1 MTLLNKYQRQQRL
14 NPNEQIDPMMR
25 SMMDAV
31 RQVYQQNGEEQ
42 VSTEEGPTDENNN
55 QSPTTETTTVQ

>member
-1 MTLLNKYQRQQRL
+1 MLLNKYQRQQRL

-42 VSTEEGPTDENNN
+42 VSTEEGPTDENIN
-55 QSPTTETTTVQ
+55 QSPTTETTTVP

>member
-1 MTLLNKYQRQQRL
+1 MLLNRYQRQQRL

-31 RQVYQQNGEEQ
+31 RQVYAPKENGEEK
-42 VSTEEGPTDENNN
+42 VSTEEVPTEENNDN
-55 QSPTTETTTVQ
+55 RQQ

>member
-1 MTLLNKYQRQQRL
+1 MLLNKYQRQQRL

-42 VSTEEGPTDENNN
+42 VSTEEEPTDENIN
-55 QSPTTETTTVQ
+55 QSPTTETTTVP

>member
-1 MTLLNKYQRQQRL
+1 MLLNRYQRQQRL

-31 RQVYQQNGEEQ
+31 RQVYTQNGEDK
-42 VSTEEGPTDENNN
+42 VSTEEEPTDENIN
-55 QSPTTETTTVQ
+55 QSPTTETTTVP

>member
-1 MTLLNKYQRQQRL
+1 MLLNRYQRQQRL

-31 RQVYQQNGEEQ
+31 RQVYTQNGEEQ
-42 VSTEEGPTDENNN
+42 VSTEEEPTDENNDN
-55 QSPTTETTTVQ
+55 RQQ

>member
-1 MTLLNKYQRQQRL
+1 MLLNKYQRQQRL

-31 RQVYQQNGEEQ
+31 RQVYTQNGEDQ
-42 VSTEEGPTDENNN
+42 VSTEEEPTDENNDN
-55 QSPTTETTTVQ
+55 RQQ

>member
-1 MTLLNKYQRQQRL
+1 MLLNKYQRQQRL

-31 RQVYQQNGEEQ
+31 RQVYNQNGEEQ
-42 VSTEEGPTDENNN
+42 VSTEEEPTDENNDN
-55 QSPTTETTTVQ
+55 RQ

>member
-1 MTLLNKYQRQQRL
+1 MMLNLYQRQQRL

-31 RQVYQQNGEEQ
+31 RQVYAPKENGEEK
-42 VSTEEGPTDENNN
+42 VSTEEVPTEENTDSR
-55 QSPTTETTTVQ
+55 QE

>member
-1 MTLLNKYQRQQRL
+1 MLLNKYQRQQRL
-14 NPNEQIDPMMR
+14 NPNEQIDPMIR

-31 RQVYQQNGEEQ
+31 RQVYNQNGEDQ
-42 VSTEEGPTDENNN
+42 VSTEEEPTDENIN

>member
-1 MTLLNKYQRQQRL
+1 MLLNKYQRQQRL

-31 RQVYQQNGEEQ
+31 RRVYNQNGEDQ
-42 VSTEEGPTDENNN
+42 VSTEEEPTDENIN
-55 QSPTTETTTVQ
+55 QSPTTETTTVP

>member
-1 MTLLNKYQRQQRL
+1 MLLNKFQRQQRL
-14 NPNEQIDPMMR
+14 NPNEQIEPMMR

-31 RQVYQQNGEEQ
+31 RQVYAQNGEDQ
-42 VSTEEGPTDENNN
+42 VSTEEEPTDENIN

>member
-1 MTLLNKYQRQQRL
+1 MLPNKYQRQQRL

-31 RQVYQQNGEEQ
+31 RQVYNQNGEDQ
-42 VSTEEGPTDENNN
+42 VSTEEEPTDENIN
-55 QSPTTETTTVQ
+55 QSPTTETTTVP

>member
-1 MTLLNKYQRQQRL
+1 MLLNRYARQQRL

-31 RQVYQQNGEEQ
+31 RQVYAPKENGEEK
-42 VSTEEGPTDENNN
+42 VSTEEVPTEENNDN
-55 QSPTTETTTVQ
+55 RQQ

>member
-1 MTLLNKYQRQQRL
+1 MLLNKYQRQQRL

-31 RQVYQQNGEEQ
+31 RQVYNQNGEDQ
-42 VSTEEGPTDENNN
+42 VSTEEEPTDENIN
-55 QSPTTETTTVQ
+55 QSPTTETTTVP

>member
-1 MTLLNKYQRQQRL
+1 MLLNKYQRQQRL

-42 VSTEEGPTDENNN
+42 VSTEEEPTEENNDN
-55 QSPTTETTTVQ
+55 RQQ

>member
-1 MTLLNKYQRQQRL
+1 MLLNKYQRQQRL

-31 RQVYQQNGEEQ
+31 RQVYNQNGEDQ
-42 VSTEEGPTDENNN
+42 VSTEEEPTDENNDN
-55 QSPTTETTTVQ
+55 RQQ

>member
-1 MTLLNKYQRQQRL
+1 MLLNKYQRQQRL

-31 RQVYQQNGEEQ
+31 RQVYQQNGEDQ
-42 VSTEEGPTDENNN
+42 VSTEEEPTEENIN
-55 QSPTTETTTVQ
+55 QSPTTETTTVP

>member
-1 MTLLNKYQRQQRL
+1 MLLNKYQRQQRL

-31 RQVYQQNGEEQ
+31 RQVYAPKENGEEK
-42 VSTEEGPTDENNN
+42 VSTEEVPTEENTDSR
-55 QSPTTETTTVQ
+55 QE

>member
-1 MTLLNKYQRQQRL
+1 MLLNKYQRQQRL

-31 RQVYQQNGEEQ
+31 RSVYAPQEDGGEQ
-42 VSTEEGPTDENNN
+42 VSTEEEPTDEN
-55 QSPTTETTTVQ
+55 EK

>member
-1 MTLLNKYQRQQRL
+1 MLLNKYQRQQRL

-42 VSTEEGPTDENNN
+42 VSTEEEPTDENNQDN
-55 QSPTTETTTVQ
+55 RQQ